1 MLAWL
6 LPQSGWDLEIL
17 SPSISLQPP
26 SWIDPDADRFFP
38 SGSKVTEAPLM
49 RLSNALKSIGIR
61 GLSWQ
66 GLLPIYRAG
75 SKILRREKFDLVF
88 FSTTAFSFFCLGR
101 LWRRR
106 FGVPYV
112 LDLQDPWFRE
122 MPAKVATTKHVFKA
136 KIGNALSRHME
147 RFAIEAADGI
157 ISVSPN
163 YLRTMRARYPEARA
177 IRTGRIATIPFGAFE
192 QDFGALPK
200 SDLRPA
206 LLTIAYVGA
215 GGFLM
220 AKSFGYFVRSLAR
233 VRAKHPDLVGLFRI
247 HLVGTD
253 GGWTEGSAKVLQN
266 IASISGVGDLVIE
279 DPAIIPYSRSVEI
292 ASAANGLLVLG
303 VDEDA
308 YMASKLFPYASLRK
322 PLLACICKNSQMNAY
337 FEAHPDLGTV
347 IHFGD
352 TGDNPADDEMVL
364 KFLEQ
369 LRAGTEAP
377 RANVMDE
384 YSAMAMTSKVAQLFD
399 NCVDR

>member
-1 MLAWL
+1 
-6 LPQSGWDLEIL
+6 LEIL
-17 SPSISLQPP
+17 FPSISLQPQ

-38 SGSKVTEAPLM
+38 PDSKVTEAPVM
-49 RLSNALKSIGIR
+49 RLSNALKRIGIR

-66 GLLPIYRAG
+66 GLLPIYRVG
-75 SKILRREKFDLVF
+75 SKMLSREKFDLVF
-88 FSTTAFSFFCLGR
+88 FSTTAFNFFCLGR
-101 LWRRR
+101 LWKRR

-122 MPAKVATTKHVFKA
+122 MPAKIATTKHVFKT

-147 RFAIEAADGI
+147 RFAIETADGI

-163 YLRTMRARYPEARA
+163 YLLTMRERYPEARA

-206 LLTIAYVGA
+206 PLTIAYVGA

-220 AKSFGYFVRSLAR
+220 AKSFGYFVRSLGR

-253 GGWTEGSAKVLQN
+253 GEWAEGGAKVLQN

-279 DPAIIPYSRSVEI
+279 DPAIVPYSRSVEI
-292 ASAANGLLVLG
+292 AKAASGLLVLG

-322 PLLACICKNSQMNAY
+322 PLLACICKDSQMNAY
-337 FEAHPDLGTV
+337 FEARSDLGTV

-352 TGDNPADDEMVL
+352 TSGNPADDEMVL

-369 LRAGTEAP
+369 LRAGSKAP
-377 RANVMDE
+377 RANIMDE
-384 YSAMAMTSKVAQLFD
+384 YSAMAMTSKIAQLFD
-399 NCVDR
+399 NCVGS